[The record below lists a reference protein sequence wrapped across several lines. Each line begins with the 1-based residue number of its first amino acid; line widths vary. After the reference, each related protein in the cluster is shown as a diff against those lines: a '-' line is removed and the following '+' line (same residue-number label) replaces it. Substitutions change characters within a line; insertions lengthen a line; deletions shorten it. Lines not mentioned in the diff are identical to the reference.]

1 MQDAGNFLL
10 SVAQPS
16 NAADKSL
23 ALLWLYR
30 FVVLGAPGKSGMEH
44 SMQVLML
51 VRPRHAGSGRTVL
64 FAAFRPRSVRA
75 ALQLCQAYG
84 IRFHAIEVGA
94 HVAHHKISQG
104 GAVNTD
110 SPPWER

>member
-51 VRPRHAGSGRTVL
+51 VRTLCVLNGHPLVYLLAQRWGLCGISSTCILTVSL
-64 FAAFRPRSVRA
+64 LA
-75 ALQLCQAYG
+75 QL
-84 IRFHAIEVGA
+84 
-94 HVAHHKISQG
+94 
-104 GAVNTD
+104 
-110 SPPWER
+110 

>member
-51 VRPRHAGSGRTVL
+51 VRTGLVMQVVGARCSLLPLDRGAFVRLCSFARHTAYGSMRSK
-64 FAAFRPRSVRA
+64 SVR
-75 ALQLCQAYG
+75 
-84 IRFHAIEVGA
+84 
-94 HVAHHKISQG
+94 
-104 GAVNTD
+104 T
-110 SPPWER
+110 